1 MSTDWQ
7 KLLTQ
12 TIIIITAFQQM
23 MSVGF
28 AQIGLIVFNPMDF
41 VAGGD
46 ENTHG
51 CSVRMWS

>member
-1 MSTDWQ
+1 MSTDWE

-28 AQIGLIVFNPMDF
+28 AQIGLIVFNTLDF
-41 VAGGD
+41 VAVEMKIPMD
-46 ENTHG
+46 AQ
-51 CSVRMWS
+51 